1 MDVSTD
7 NHVKRIK
14 LVSDKNRT
22 CTDDMTIKV
31 KLSRGRETPGKGR
44 EGGKGSRGWMEGT
57 CFTNIV
63 NVHGNGSNPSTTKT
77 SNPCQIR

>member
-14 LVSDKNRT
+14 LVSDKNCT

-31 KLSRGRETPGKGR
+31 KLSRGRETPGR
-44 EGGKGSRGWMEGT
+44 GGKEGRAAGDGWRGRVSRT
-57 CFTNIV
+57 L
-63 NVHGNGSNPSTTKT
+63 
-77 SNPCQIR
+77 